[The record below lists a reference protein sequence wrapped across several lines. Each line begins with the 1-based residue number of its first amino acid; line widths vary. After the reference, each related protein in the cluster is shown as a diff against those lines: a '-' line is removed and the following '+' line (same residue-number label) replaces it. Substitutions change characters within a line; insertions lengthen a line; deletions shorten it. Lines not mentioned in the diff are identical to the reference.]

1 MTLLHRLVSVLRW
14 IVDRNRAETALDDE
28 LRAFVDMA
36 AADRIRD
43 GATPEEA
50 RRMALMHL
58 GGVEQ
63 AKERVRTARHGAWLD
78 EVSRDVRYAL
88 RMCRRN
94 PGFSAVVVATLAIGI
109 GANTAVFSVVDAVLL
124 RPLTYAAP
132 DRLVMVHETLP
143 TRGRIPVAAFEFE
156 EWRRAAHS
164 FEHISLMAV
173 APVVL
178 TRAGDPERLEAARVS
193 ASLFPMLG
201 IEAAIGRTF
210 RPDEEIVGRDH
221 VAVLSD
227 GLWRTRFGADSSIV
241 GRTITLNDEAYLVS
255 GVLPPRFRFPRLE
268 QVFVMG
274 ISGGQP
280 QVWLPFAITDA
291 DRGENSFATIARL
304 KIGVSP
310 EQARAE
316 ATTILSDVL
325 KRIPNAPQLGV
336 DVVPLQQQITGASRQ
351 ALALLWAAIAAVL
364 VIACANIASLM
375 LSRSAARGHELAI
388 RGALGASRGTLLR
401 HSLLDSMTLAVL
413 GGVGGVVL
421 AISML
426 PLLLR
431 LAPPTIPRLDEVTV
445 DGRVLVFAAMVT
457 LATGVVV
464 GLFPARRAAR
474 SDLIESLRVTTRS
487 ASLGGRHADFR
498 RVMVAAQIAVTL
510 ACLTAAGLVIQSLR
524 NVLKVDPGFTTEGL
538 LTVDVSLSPGRYGNR
553 DARAAFVRQA
563 LQHVESIAGVTSV
576 GFVNRLPFSGIS
588 MNSVL
593 ATEGTE
599 RSAILMSER
608 PLADVRSVDA
618 AYFRTLGIPV
628 VRGELFEEAARSRS
642 VAVVSA
648 GMANRAWPGESAI
661 GKRFRLSAQPD
672 QLIEVIGVVGDVRN
686 MGFEAGRSLTVY
698 LPYWQGFL
706 NATSFVVRT
715 GSDPTA
721 AASAVRAAISVVD
734 NDVPID
740 SMSTMRGIVAESVE
754 ARTFQV
760 TLLTLFGAI
769 AVALSGIGVFGVMS
783 YAVAQRRKEF
793 GVRMAL
799 GATPLSLQHMVV
811 GNAVRLVSAGAAV
824 GLPLAVT
831 AAYFMRDL
839 LFDVDPRD
847 VRVLVSSSAVIVV
860 VGLIAAW
867 IPAHRATQTD
877 PITTLRFE

>member
-1 MTLLHRLVSVLRW
+1 VTLLHRLASVVRW
-14 IVDRNRAETALDDE
+14 MVYRDRAERDLNDE
-28 LRAFVDMA
+28 LEAFVDMA
-36 AADRIRD
+36 AADKMRD
-43 GATPEEA
+43 GAAPAEA
-50 RRMALMHL
+50 RRSALLHL

-63 AKERVRTARHGAWLD
+63 AKERVRSARHGAWLD
-78 EVSRDVRYAL
+78 ELGRDVRYAL

-124 RPLTYAAP
+124 RPLTYAEP
-132 DRLVMVHETLP
+132 ERLVVVHETLP
-143 TRGRIPVAAFEFE
+143 TRGRVPVGAFEFE
-156 EWRRAAHS
+156 EWRRAAQS
-164 FEHISLMAV
+164 FEHMSLMAV

-178 TRAGDPERLEAARVS
+178 TRAGDPERLDAARVS

-210 RPDEEIVGRDH
+210 SPEAEVLGRHH

-227 GLWRTRFGADSSIV
+227 GLWRTRFGADASIV
-241 GRTITLNDEAYLVS
+241 GRTITLNDESYVVS
-255 GVLPPRFRFPRLE
+255 GVLPPGFRFPRLE
-268 QVFVMG
+268 QIFVMG

-291 DRGENSFATIARL
+291 ERGENSFATIAKL
-304 KIGVSP
+304 KDGVSP

-316 ATTILSDVL
+316 VTAILREVVQ
-325 KRIPNAPQLGV
+325 RIPNPPPIGV
-336 DVVPLQQQITGASRQ
+336 EVIPLQEQITGASRDV
-351 ALALLWAAIAAVL
+351 LALLWAAIAAVL
-364 VIACANIASLM
+364 VIACANIANLM

-388 RGALGASRGTLLR
+388 RGALGASRRTLLR
-401 HSLLDSMTLAVL
+401 HSLLDSITLAVL
-413 GGVGGVVL
+413 GGVCGVVL

-431 LAPPTIPRLDEVTV
+431 LAPPSVARLDEVTLE
-445 DGRVLVFAAMVT
+445 GRALLFAAMVT
-457 LATGVVV
+457 LATGLVV

-474 SDLIESLRVTTRS
+474 TDLIESLRVTART
-487 ASLGGRHADFR
+487 ASLGGRDADLR

-524 NVLKVDPGFTTEGL
+524 NVLRVDPGFTTEGI

-553 DARAAFVRQA
+553 DTRAAFVRQA
-563 LQHVESIAGVTSV
+563 LQHIESITGVTSA

-593 ATEGTE
+593 VAEGTE
-599 RSAILMSER
+599 RAAIPMTER

-618 AYFRTLGIPV
+618 GYFRTLGIPLL
-628 VRGELFEEAARSRS
+628 RGELFQETAANRA

-648 GMANRAWPGESAI
+648 AMASRAWPGESAI
-661 GKRFRLSAQPD
+661 GKRFRLSAQPNR
-672 QLIEVIGVVGDVRN
+672 LVEVIGVAGDVRN
-686 MGFEAGRSLTVY
+686 MGFEAGQSSTVY

-715 GSDPTA
+715 RTDPTA

-734 NDVPID
+734 SDVPID
-740 SMSTMRGIVAESVE
+740 SMSTMQGIVAESVD

-769 AVALSGIGVFGVMS
+769 AMALSGIGVFGVMS
-783 YAVAQRRKEF
+783 YAVAQRAKEF
-793 GVRMAL
+793 GIRLAL
-799 GATPLSLQHMVV
+799 GATPLSLQQMVV
-811 GNAVRLVSAGAAV
+811 GNAVRLVSTGVAL
-824 GLPLAVT
+824 GLPLAVA

-839 LFDVDPRD
+839 LFGIDPRD
-847 VRVLVSSSAVIVV
+847 LGVLVSSSAVIFL
-860 VGLIAAW
+860 VGLIAGW
-867 IPAHRATQTD
+867 IPAHHATQTD
-877 PITTLRFE
+877 PIATLRVE

>member
-1 MTLLHRLVSVLRW
+1 
-14 IVDRNRAETALDDE
+14 
-28 LRAFVDMA
+28 
-36 AADRIRD
+36 
-43 GATPEEA
+43 
-50 RRMALMHL
+50 
-58 GGVEQ
+58 
-63 AKERVRTARHGAWLD
+63 
-78 EVSRDVRYAL
+78 
-88 RMCRRN
+88 
-94 PGFSAVVVATLAIGI
+94 
-109 GANTAVFSVVDAVLL
+109 
-124 RPLTYAAP
+124 
-132 DRLVMVHETLP
+132 
-143 TRGRIPVAAFEFE
+143 
-156 EWRRAAHS
+156 
-164 FEHISLMAV
+164 MAV

-193 ASLFPMLG
+193 ASLFPLLG

-210 RPDEEIVGRDH
+210 RPDEEIAGRDH

-227 GLWRTRFGADSSIV
+227 GLWRTRFGADPSIV

-255 GVLPPRFRFPRLE
+255 GVLPPGFRFPRLE

-280 QVWLPFAITDA
+280 QVWLPFAITDT

-364 VIACANIASLM
+364 LIACANIASLM

-388 RGALGASRGTLLR
+388 RGALGATRGTLLR

-487 ASLGGRHADFR
+487 ASLGGRDADFR

-510 ACLTAAGLVIQSLR
+510 ACLTAAGLLIQSLR
-524 NVLKVDPGFTTEGL
+524 NVLKVDPGFTTDGL

-599 RSAILMSER
+599 RAAIPMSER

-618 AYFRTLGIPV
+618 GYFRTLGIPV

-661 GKRFRLSAQPD
+661 GKRFRLSVQPD

-706 NATSFVVRT
+706 NATSFVLRT

-734 NDVPID
+734 SDVPID

-831 AAYFMRDL
+831 AAYVMRDL
-839 LFDVDPRD
+839 LFDVDLRD